1 MRIPNPFKPWFVY
14 RPGQLC
20 RRFAR
25 AVRPPA
31 DPVQVVD
38 LPWGCPLE
46 IDTRETIGRSVW
58 TAGVYDLAVVEV
70 LTRLADRGRLAV
82 DAGANVGAMTGALAA
97 RAGEVWAFEPHP
109 EVCRSLRA
117 NVGRF
122 AGAAGFAPTRVFELA
137 LSDADGEA
145 RLENPDGFDANR
157 GLGRLTAGA
166 GLPVRTARLDS
177 LLGDREVGV
186 MKVDVEGH
194 ELAVFRGAA
203 EALAAGRVSHVVFE
217 DHVGPDSPVC
227 RFLAELG
234 FTLFRV
240 GWRLRGPVLA
250 PVLGGGGARAYE
262 APSYLAT
269 RAADRAADACRPRGW
284 ACLRRRGGG

>member
-109 EVCRSLRA
+109 DVFRSLEA
-117 NVGRF
+117 NVARF
-122 AGAAGFAPTRVFELA
+122 AGLPGFAPTRAFDLA
-137 LSDADGEA
+137 RARGQRAGHRADVRAGVDRQPPAVGQA
-145 RLENPDGFDANR
+145 RQH
-157 GLGRLTAGA
+157 
-166 GLPVRTARLDS
+166 LDH
-177 LLGDREVGV
+177 REVVHPGRPHAPTDRLAS
-186 MKVDVEGH
+186 VD
-194 ELAVFRGAA
+194 LQ
-203 EALAAGRVSHVVFE
+203 
-217 DHVGPDSPVC
+217 
-227 RFLAELG
+227 
-234 FTLFRV
+234 
-240 GWRLRGPVLA
+240 
-250 PVLGGGGARAYE
+250 
-262 APSYLAT
+262 
-269 RAADRAADACRPRGW
+269 RAAPREVYHLHGVGRRPDRAGDPVQVVD
-284 ACLRRRGGG
+284 